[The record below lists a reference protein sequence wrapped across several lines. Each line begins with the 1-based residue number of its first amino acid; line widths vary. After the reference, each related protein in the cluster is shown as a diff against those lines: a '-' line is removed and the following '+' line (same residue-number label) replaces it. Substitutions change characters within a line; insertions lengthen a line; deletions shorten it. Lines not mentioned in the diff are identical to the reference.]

1 MEEVWKDIPEYE
13 GLYQVSNFGRIKSLP
28 RKYKK
33 RYIKKENIKSPSKLP
48 KGYLRIGLCKEG
60 KIKYYAIHRLV
71 AESFISNEDNKP
83 CVNHKD
89 CNPSN
94 NKVDNLEWC
103 SYLENNNYKNHHLK
117 RNMSS
122 VIYYLKRDY
131 PDKLELI
138 RKVQQIKDE
147 INLL

>member
-1 MEEVWKDIPEYE
+1 MEEVWKDISGYE
-13 GLYQVSNFGRIKSLP
+13 GLYQISNFGRVKSLP

-33 RYIKKENIKSPSKLP
+33 RYIKNENIKSPSKLP

-71 AESFISNEDNKP
+71 AESFIPNKDNKP

-103 SYLENNNYKNHHLK
+103 TYLENNNYKNHHLK
-117 RNMSS
+117 RNVSS
-122 VIYYLKRDY
+122 IIYYLKKDY
-131 PDKLELI
+131 PDKLDLI
-138 RKVQQIKDE
+138 KKVQQIKDE